1 MSPTIRPQFRGLQA
15 LRFIAASSVVLHHA
29 LFYAHERLDS
39 SIVVWGIGAVQLFF
53 TISGFLVVVA
63 TRAVQSRPDGWKYFL
78 VRRGI
83 RIFPMYWIATTVK
96 LLALLMAPAVV
107 LHAEL
112 NWGNVALSYF
122 LLPSVNIDG
131 TVAPLLGVAWTLLY
145 ESFFALIFGVA
156 LFFRWRPV
164 FVTGALLSIFALAS
178 EIRPH
183 PFPPLMVYFDPVL
196 LYYLLGIVIGS
207 FTKNRN
213 LWKFLAGMAWVYA
226 LQLIT
231 QFGQIEMLIR
241 IAVITAL
248 MLGVVLFETWL
259 ETRIPRFF
267 VSLGD
272 ASYSLY
278 LFHPLIAPAVPTV
291 LAILGLKNGW
301 LSVIGSMAVAITF
314 SVIVFRLVERPI
326 TGYLQRNLKYG
337 AAPARLPVEAEA
349 KHARPQLRSDAQGSR
364 TSPQPDSPAA

>member
-1 MSPTIRPQFRGLQA
+1 MGLPIR
-15 LRFIAASSVVLHHA
+15 
-29 LFYAHERLDS
+29 
-39 SIVVWGIGAVQLFF
+39 
-53 TISGFLVVVA
+53 
-63 TRAVQSRPDGWKYFL
+63 
-78 VRRGI
+78 
-83 RIFPMYWIATTVK
+83 
-96 LLALLMAPAVV
+96 
-107 LHAEL
+107 
-112 NWGNVALSYF
+112 
-122 LLPSVNIDG
+122 
-131 TVAPLLGVAWTLLY
+131 
-145 ESFFALIFGVA
+145 
-156 LFFRWRPV
+156 
-164 FVTGALLSIFALAS
+164 
-178 EIRPH
+178 
-183 PFPPLMVYFDPVL
+183 L

-272 ASYSLY
+272 ASYPV
-278 LFHPLIAPAVPTV
+278 PLPSADRASGTHG
-291 LAILGLKNGW
+291 AGDTALKNGW

-337 AAPARLPVEAEA
+337 PPLPAC
-349 KHARPQLRSDAQGSR
+349 Q
-364 TSPQPDSPAA
+364 